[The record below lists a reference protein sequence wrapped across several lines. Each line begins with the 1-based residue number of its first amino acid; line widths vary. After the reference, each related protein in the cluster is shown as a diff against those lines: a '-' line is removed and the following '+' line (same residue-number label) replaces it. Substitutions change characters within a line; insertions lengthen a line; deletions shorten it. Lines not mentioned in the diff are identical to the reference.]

1 MTSVSS
7 NAGTVAAELIQS
19 RDANTSE
26 ALVIMRTQGAAFR
39 RRLAAIRGYRMA
51 RFAWLALIVGLFA
64 AFILATKMHWIPRMS
79 AWISVPLMFAV
90 AYGLCRVWSRY
101 HYRVCA
107 EVYQDC
113 LKGDRRFRLEE
124 DGLVI
129 SGSGITS
136 SIPWSSIWDIV
147 PSKDWLVIYLS
158 PIDSMSL
165 PAAAFEGQD
174 VESFSAELIRRWQAR
189 RALAG
194 AAA

>member
-1 MTSVSS
+1 MTSGPT
-7 NAGTVAAELIQS
+7 AYAAELIQS
-19 RDANTSE
+19 RNANASE

-39 RRLAAIRGYRMA
+39 RRLAAIRGYRIA

-79 AWISVPLMFAV
+79 AWISVPLMFV
-90 AYGLCRVWSRY
+90 VTYGLCRIWSRY

-113 LKGDRRFRLEE
+113 LKGDRRFRLEA

-129 SGSGITS
+129 SGAGITS
-136 SIPWSSIWDIV
+136 SIPWSSIWDII
-147 PSKDWLVIYLS
+147 PSKGWLVIYLS

-174 VESFSAELIRRWQAR
+174 VQGFGAELVRRWQAH
-189 RALAG
+189 RAPAG
-194 AAA
+194 APA

>member
-7 NAGTVAAELIQS
+7 NGTVAAELIQS

-26 ALVIMRTQGAAFR
+26 ALVIMRTQGTAFR
-39 RRLAAIRGYRMA
+39 RRLAAIRGYRIA

-79 AWISVPLMFAV
+79 AWISVPLMFVV
-90 AYGLCRVWSRY
+90 AYGLCRIWSRY
-101 HYRVCA
+101 HNRVCA

-113 LKGDRRFRLEE
+113 LKGDRRFRLEA

-136 SIPWSSIWDIV
+136 SIPWSSIWNVV

-165 PAAAFEGQD
+165 PVATFEGQD
-174 VESFSAELIRRWQAR
+174 VQGFGAELVRRWQAH
-189 RALAG
+189 RAPTG
-194 AAA
+194 ASA